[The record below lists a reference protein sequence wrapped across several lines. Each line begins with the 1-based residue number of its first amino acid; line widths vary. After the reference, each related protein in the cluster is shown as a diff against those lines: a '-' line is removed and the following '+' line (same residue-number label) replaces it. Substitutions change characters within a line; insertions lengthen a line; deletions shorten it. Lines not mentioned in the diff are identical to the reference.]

1 MIKLIVF
8 DLDGVLI
15 DSCDTHFESL
25 NLALDSLGL
34 DEYKI
39 SYKTHL
45 QTYNGKP
52 TMEKLKILAR
62 EKNLPEK
69 YFQSIWKAKQEK
81 TKEIINNY
89 TVDHRLVKILKQL
102 KEDGYLLFCA
112 SNSIRS
118 TLSTTLS
125 RLGLLEY
132 MDYIISSEDVVNPK
146 PHPEIYLKCFEK
158 ANLLPTQCLIIEDSP
173 IGKLSAYQS
182 CGSVL
187 EVNNPAD
194 ITYNNIKTKI
204 LEIEFR
210 IDSNL
215 EMNVVIPMAGLGT
228 RFSQAGYVSPK
239 PLINVNGKPMIQLVV
254 ENLRISNCKQ
264 NFIFIVREEHIDAYN
279 LIPFLHSIAPNCQII
294 PVHETTQGA
303 ACTVLLAQKYINNDI
318 PLIIA
323 NSDQFLEWNPLHFLN
338 YAKNKNLDAL
348 ISTFTSSH
356 PKWSY
361 AKLDS
366 SGKVT
371 QVAEK
376 NPISNYATT
385 GIYYWKHGHN
395 FITFANMMIS
405 KNIRVNNEFYVCPVF
420 NQAIDNNKKIGV
432 YPCDK
437 MWGLG
442 TPEDLEFFITNYLC

>member
-39 SYKTHL
+39 SYETHL

-69 YFQSIWKAKQEK
+69 YFQSIWNAKQDK
-81 TKEIINNY
+81 TNDIIKNY
-89 TVDHRLVKILKQL
+89 TIDHRIVKILQQL
-102 KEDGYLLFCA
+102 KDDGYLLFCA

-118 TLSTTLS
+118 TLNTTLS

-132 MDYIISSEDVVNPK
+132 MDYIMSSEDVVNPK

-173 IGKLSAYQS
+173 IGRLSAYQS
-182 CGSVL
+182 GGYVL
-187 EVNNPAD
+187 EVANSTD
-194 ITYNNIKTKI
+194 VTYNNIKTKI
-204 LEIEFR
+204 LEIDNTV
-210 IDSNL
+210 DSNL
-215 EMNVVIPMAGLGT
+215 ELNVVIPMAGLGT
-228 RFSQAGYVSPK
+228 RFSQVGYALPK

-254 ENLRISNCKQ
+254 ENLRITNCKQ

-279 LIPFLHSIAPNCQII
+279 LIPNLQIIAPNCQII

-338 YAKNKNLDAL
+338 YAKNNNLDGL

-376 NPISNYATT
+376 NPISNHATT

-420 NQAIDNNKKIGV
+420 NQAIDNNKTIGV

-442 TPEDLEFFITNYLC
+442 TPEDLEFFLTNY